1 MAQIILIFL
10 ILLAVM
16 EKQKNQNLIVLN
28 PLRKIEFYGFDIT
41 SSAISNKTMRLDIS
55 FKKEFNSLNDL
66 NNINNCTYEAQK
78 YFDKIVSEQ
87 KLFFSLK
94 EVEYLNLDCFL
105 KIMNLLYNK
114 KSFFEL

>member
-41 SSAISNKTMRLDIS
+41 SPAISNKTM
-55 FKKEFNSLNDL
+55 
-66 NNINNCTYEAQK
+66 
-78 YFDKIVSEQ
+78 
-87 KLFFSLK
+87 FF
-94 EVEYLNLDCFL
+94 
-105 KIMNLLYNK
+105 
-114 KSFFEL
+114 